1 MKKIT
6 FVLGLLLSFAFCASA
21 QDEAVDSVK
30 VIREVECPADGTL
43 EAAVG
48 EDWAEIDSLIV
59 KGFVHQAD
67 FPTMNRYCIH
77 GRLSGIDLSGCEIED
92 NLIPEKA
99 FDTIDFEAGIRVRN
113 LKYITFPKSLKNI
126 GRWAFFSSGL
136 KQLTLPDGMEELA
149 AEVFY
154 CNEDMSG
161 TLRIPEGIKDIPLSC
176 FYRCLGITELE
187 LPSTLKSIGI
197 LAFSQLDLHGT
208 LVIPEG
214 VETIGEDAFYLNS
227 HLNEVYLP
235 SSMIDIGEA
244 AFLNCSKLTKVH
256 NFPMGV
262 GYIPNACFMNCRIEY
277 WEFPDDIK
285 FVGSEAFMYNCFHD
299 LILPDAIETIGR
311 WAFMGIGN
319 LNSVRLPKNLTLLG
333 EAAFVDC
340 KNLTKVYAQNPEP
353 PEIFYAIDDMFEQ
366 MVGTRGIFDRI
377 HPKAVLYVPI
387 GAKDAYM
394 RAGWNEWFAD
404 VQEYDYAT
412 EMSVVQADESVTVSR
427 HALDG
432 TRLQHPT
439 RGLNIVR
446 MKDGSVRK
454 VIVR

>member
-161 TLRIPEGIKDIPLSC
+161 TLRIPEGIKEISRLC
-176 FYRCLGITELE
+176 FHRCLGITELE

-197 LAFSQLDLHGT
+197 SAFSQLDLH
-208 LVIPEG
+208 
-214 VETIGEDAFYLNS
+214 
-227 HLNEVYLP
+227 
-235 SSMIDIGEA
+235 
-244 AFLNCSKLTKVH
+244 
-256 NFPMGV
+256 
-262 GYIPNACFMNCRIEY
+262 
-277 WEFPDDIK
+277 
-285 FVGSEAFMYNCFHD
+285 
-299 LILPDAIETIGR
+299 
-311 WAFMGIGN
+311 
-319 LNSVRLPKNLTLLG
+319 
-333 EAAFVDC
+333 
-340 KNLTKVYAQNPEP
+340 
-353 PEIFYAIDDMFEQ
+353 
-366 MVGTRGIFDRI
+366 
-377 HPKAVLYVPI
+377 
-387 GAKDAYM
+387 
-394 RAGWNEWFAD
+394 
-404 VQEYDYAT
+404 
-412 EMSVVQADESVTVSR
+412 
-427 HALDG
+427 
-432 TRLQHPT
+432 
-439 RGLNIVR
+439 
-446 MKDGSVRK
+446 
-454 VIVR
+454 